1 MEDHDK
7 AGSEIHGFV
16 LFEKHAGNDTVNG
29 MEEAVKEGPV
39 KKEKLAELIIHGKN
53 TVAVMDINEFKGH
66 RGRAFHGIF
75 IAAGRTE
82 PAMAS
87 ERDKFEIAA
96 VRAGKHGAAKGRIAT
111 VNHFIDIF
119 HLSFSGMEG
128 IFNFFIMVGKDSL

>member
-53 TVAVMDINEFKGH
+53 TVAVMDINEFMPDV
-66 RGRAFHGIF
+66 
-75 IAAGRTE
+75 T
-82 PAMAS
+82 
-87 ERDKFEIAA
+87 
-96 VRAGKHGAAKGRIAT
+96 
-111 VNHFIDIF
+111 
-119 HLSFSGMEG
+119 
-128 IFNFFIMVGKDSL
+128 SLPPR